1 MKKLTTPDIAVNRFH
16 ASKDLTGRATD
27 PALADE
33 LCSETVDYNSAPI
46 DDVVF
51 VYVVFVGVSNLV
63 IYFAVFL
70 QQFGGTM
77 LTLVHRSLSVAVV
90 IDCGRCSMSGISF

>member
-51 VYVVFVGVSNLV
+51 VGVSNLV